1 MVSKKRARTKYSGE
15 GIKTELLEITT
26 VKVEVKNSKDELG
39 DKIVAMSPPKKHQPK
54 KQRCKIIDKK

>member
-26 VKVEVKNSKDELG
+26 VKVEVKNSKDELE
-39 DKIVAMSPPKKHQPK
+39 DKIVAMYPPPKTSTK
-54 KQRCKIIDKK
+54 KVEM

>member
-54 KQRCKIIDKK
+54 K

>member
-26 VKVEVKNSKDELG
+26 VKVEVKNSKDELE
-39 DKIVAMSPPKKHQPK
+39 DKIVAMYPPQN
-54 KQRCKIIDKK
+54 IDQKSRDVK